1 MLPFALA
8 YNSEVITNPS
18 TDHGKDDWNES
29 MMMMS
34 NLKLSN
40 DSKSYTKSRSTIGT
54 HLPGESAASPMHNGK
69 KTNAFQQ
76 MQEKFIKSVS
86 ARLTVAQVVQNVQSG
101 AELTFDFSVYVLMA
115 AWLAAIGLI
124 ENSLVC
130 LVASM
135 LVSPMMVN
143 QIE

>member
-1 MLPFALA
+1 M
-8 YNSEVITNPS
+8 
-18 TDHGKDDWNES
+18 ES
-29 MMMMS
+29 KCRPRVFGS
-34 NLKLSN
+34 S
-40 DSKSYTKSRSTIGT
+40 
-54 HLPGESAASPMHNGK
+54 GK
-69 KTNAFQQ
+69 KANAFHL

-101 AELTFDFSVYVLMA
+101 AELTFDFSVYVVMA

-135 LVSPMMVN
+135 LVSPMMVSVK
-143 QIE
+143 IIHYFSKV